1 MWYWKRLITC
11 PIKYPHIRFIRYSR
25 ITITIRRIFI
35 WSSNPS
41 IRRFSTLLSTAIII
55 KDLHYHKQIT
65 SRHLMT
71 AKINNL
77 AHFKTI
83 KATSHQQQVSINHY
97 RKGFRISS
105 MATKSVLMR
114 MRVTHPKSILA
125 WRKYCNQMLM
135 ITILVLMRRNLNWK
149 SKHQYH

>member
-11 PIKYPHIRFIRYSR
+11 PIKYHPIRFIRYSR
-25 ITITIRRIFI
+25 TIITIRRIYI

-71 AKINNL
+71 AKISNL
-77 AHFKTI
+77 VHFKII
-83 KATSHQQQVSINHY
+83 KATSHQQQVSISHY
-97 RKGFRISS
+97 LKGCRASS
-105 MATKSVLMR
+105 MEIKSVLMR
-114 MRVTHPKSILA
+114 MMGIRLKSILEL
-125 WRKYCNQMLM
+125 RKYYN
-135 ITILVLMRRNLNWK
+135 
-149 SKHQYH
+149 